1 MVFRPNLA
9 SAAAMFLIFLILIYD
24 TWFCA
29 GGAIYRIATMRASY
43 IELRNKRYEKGKKR
57 NWMRRTIHAFVVA
70 AYGIPIEESAILL

>member
-1 MVFRPNLA
+1 
-9 SAAAMFLIFLILIYD
+9 
-24 TWFCA
+24 
-29 GGAIYRIATMRASY
+29 MRASY